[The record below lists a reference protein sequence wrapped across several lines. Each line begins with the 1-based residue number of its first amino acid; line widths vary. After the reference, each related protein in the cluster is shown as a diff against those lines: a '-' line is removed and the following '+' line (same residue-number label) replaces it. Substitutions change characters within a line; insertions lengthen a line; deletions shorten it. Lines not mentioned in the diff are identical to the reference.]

1 MLPWGHDFYFLEY
14 RLFREEESTFKS
26 ASIENMIT
34 LGRFMD
40 ISISSEAFCAIE
52 RWQPWITTA
61 CQWDT
66 SSGVLSNS
74 ALAGDLLVRGKQNL
88 HAVTRAQ
95 SFLAMQS
102 VRVC

>member
-1 MLPWGHDFYFLEY
+1 MIFSSSLEY

-26 ASIENMIT
+26 ASAENMIT
-34 LGRFMD
+34 VGRFMD
-40 ISISSEAFCAIE
+40 ILTSSEAFCVIE
-52 RWQPWITTA
+52 HWQLWITTA
-61 CQWDT
+61 CQRDT

-88 HAVTRAQ
+88 CAVTCAQ